1 MLVAGPHARD
11 IRRDEGG
18 LRQSWFTLASFR
30 PATRSM
36 LFSVA
41 PDLEGGAIDPDTTF
55 REQLEIVSMD
65 FTNFV
70 IGLSKAIGQDIPE
83 IDYPE
88 FETLG
93 GAVAYLRSRV
103 P

>member
-1 MLVAGPHARD
+1 MTDEERARLVL
-11 IRRDEGG
+11 EV
-18 LRQSWFTLASFR
+18 
-30 PATRSM
+30 

-41 PDLEGGAIDPDTTF
+41 PDLEGETIEPDTTF
-55 REQLEIVSMD
+55 REQLEVDSMD

-88 FETLG
+88 IETLA
-93 GAVAYLRSRV
+93 GAVAYLRRRT